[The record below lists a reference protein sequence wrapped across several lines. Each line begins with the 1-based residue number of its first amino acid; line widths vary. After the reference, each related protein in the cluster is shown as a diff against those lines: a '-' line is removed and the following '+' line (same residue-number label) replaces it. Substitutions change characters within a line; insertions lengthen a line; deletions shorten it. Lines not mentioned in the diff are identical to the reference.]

1 MHTIH
6 LQHGC
11 SSRLE
16 WLSDTGDTE
25 GKKLAAFL
33 IIEVTEVHD
42 EQAYAQY
49 RERVLSTLKAH
60 RGAYLVRGG
69 QVEVLEGSWQ
79 PKRVVV
85 VRFGSAEA
93 ARSWWDDPGYTELKA
108 MRQRSAATNMIL
120 VEGIPNA

>member
-1 MHTIH
+1 M
-6 LQHGC
+6 
-11 SSRLE
+11 
-16 WLSDTGDTE
+16 
-25 GKKLAAFL
+25 AAFL

-42 EQAYAQY
+42 ELTYARY
-49 RERVLSTLKAH
+49 RERVPSTLATD

-85 VRFGSAEA
+85 VRFDSADA
-93 ARSWWDDPGYTELKA
+93 ARSWWNDPVYSELKA
-108 MRQRSAATNMIL
+108 MRQRSTTTNMIL